1 MSATSTLPKHLR
13 VRYGVLGAVAVSL
26 VIASFALTWI
36 FLKGGFQTGTPVRA
50 VFSSRGVGQQLPI
63 GGDVKVRG
71 VLVGRIQD
79 IRLSDQGG
87 AIVDLL
93 IHEEKRFP
101 ESSRVEI
108 RSKTVFGQK
117 WVELIPPA
125 DDSGPYLSAGSTI
138 PDERTTEPLEFELAL
153 QLGHDLLS
161 EIPLQ
166 NLSRILRALAEGF
179 SGQEGDARTA
189 LDEGL
194 VALRAVNARSDELD
208 LSLRQ
213 LAEFSAW
220 LNENDDEVIDLLASV
235 DSANRALVGAA
246 PEFVSSLDSVP
257 EGLNDVSAFQ
267 ERTESELGRLVE
279 NGATLAEIVAAR
291 SDQLTD
297 IVVQLEAF
305 NTVWNTGLSQPC
317 GGVYERDMTC
327 WQVYQ
332 MPGMDSRGTYGDSG
346 GPLSDEAGDPG
357 TIGSVSAPEMTER
370 EFHRLLQ
377 EYGSP
382 KISLNLARIL
392 FSEAGEE
399 VIEGSR

>member
-1 MSATSTLPKHLR
+1 M
-13 VRYGVLGAVAVSL
+13 RYGVLGGLAFL
-26 VIASFALTWI
+26 LFLGSFAVTWV
-36 FLKGGFQTGTPVRA
+36 FLKGGFQSGTPVSA

-63 GGDVKVRG
+63 GGDVKVKG
-71 VLVGRIQD
+71 VLVGRIQA
-79 IRLSDQGG
+79 IELSDEGN
-87 AIVDLL
+87 AVVELL
-93 IHEEKRFP
+93 IDEGHRFS
-101 ESSRVEI
+101 EDSRLEI

-117 WVELIPPA
+117 WVELIPGTDGA
-125 DDSGPYLSAGSTI
+125 GPSLSAGSVI

-166 NLSRILRALAEGF
+166 DLSRIFNSLAEGF

-189 LDEGL
+189 LDRGL
-194 VALRAVNARSDELD
+194 VALRAVNARSDQLD

-213 LAEFSAW
+213 LAEFSQW
-220 LNENDDEVIDLLASV
+220 LNENDDAVIDLMDSI

-257 EGLNDVSAFQ
+257 AALNDVSGFQ
-267 ERTESELGRLVE
+267 ERTEEELGRLVE

-305 NTVWNTGLSQPC
+305 TTVWNSGLSQPC

-332 MPGMDSRGTYGDSG
+332 MPGMQSRGTYADSG
-346 GPLSDEAGDPG
+346 PLEDEPGDPG
-357 TIGSVSAPEMTER
+357 AARRMAAPEMNER
-370 EFHRLLQ
+370 QFRNLLE

-382 KISLNLARIL
+382 GVSLDLARIL
-392 FSEAGEE
+392 FSEAGDDWL
-399 VIEGSR
+399 GADR

>member
-1 MSATSTLPKHLR
+1 MSATAQLSNR
-13 VRYGVLGAVAVSL
+13 ARARYGALGAVALLLFLGSV
-26 VIASFALTWI
+26 AATWI
-36 FLKGGFQTGTPVRA
+36 FLKGGFQEGIPVRA

-79 IRLSDQGG
+79 VELSPQGEAVVELRIDEG
-87 AIVDLL
+87 LKFS
-93 IHEEKRFP
+93 ETSK
-101 ESSRVEI
+101 VEI

-125 DDSGPYLSAGSTI
+125 ADSGPYLRAGSTI

-161 EIPLQ
+161 EIPLDD
-166 NLSRILRALAEGF
+166 LSRVFRALAEGF
-179 SGQEGDARTA
+179 SGQEGDARRSI
-189 LDEGL
+189 DNGL

-208 LSLRQ
+208 LSIRQ

-220 LNENDDEVIDLLASV
+220 LNENDDELIDFMASV

-246 PEFVSSLDSVP
+246 PEFARSLDSVP
-257 EGLNDVSAFQ
+257 AALDEVSRFQ
-267 ERTESELGRLVE
+267 EINERDLGRLVE

-291 SDQLTD
+291 SDRLTD

-317 GGVYERDMTC
+317 AGEYERDMTC

-332 MPGMDSRGTYGDSG
+332 MPGLESRGTYQDG
-346 GPLSDEAGDPG
+346 GPLSDEPGDPFPVE
-357 TIGSVSAPEMTER
+357 TPRAPEMTEQQFR
-370 EFHRLLQ
+370 ALLDD
-377 EYGSP
+377 YGSGR
-382 KISLNLARIL
+382 STLDLARIL
-392 FSEAGEE
+392 FSESGPGWLG
-399 VIEGSR
+399 GSR

>member
-1 MSATSTLPKHLR
+1 MTATSNLPRELR
-13 VRYGVLGAVAVSL
+13 VRYGVLGGLAFSL
-26 VIASFALTWI
+26 LVGSFAVTWV
-36 FLKGGFQTGTPVRA
+36 FLNGGFKAGMPVSA

-63 GGDVKVRG
+63 GGDVKVKG
-71 VLVGRIQD
+71 VLVGRIQSVA
-79 IRLSDQGG
+79 LSDDGT
-87 AIVDLL
+87 AVVELL
-93 IHEEKRFP
+93 IDEEHRFP
-101 ESSRVEI
+101 DDSSLEI

-117 WVELIPPA
+117 WVELIPGPGT
-125 DDSGPYLSAGSTI
+125 SGPYLSAGSVI

-166 NLSRILRALAEGF
+166 DLSRVLRSLAQGF

-189 LDEGL
+189 LDRGL
-194 VALRAVNARSDELD
+194 VALRAVNARSDRLD

-213 LAEFSAW
+213 LAEFSEW
-220 LNENDDEVIDLLASV
+220 LNDNDDAVIDLMSSV

-246 PEFVSSLDSVP
+246 PEFESSLDSVP
-257 EGLNDVSAFQ
+257 AALNDVAGFQ
-267 ERTESELGRLVE
+267 ERTEAELGRLVE

-305 NTVWNTGLSQPC
+305 TTVWNSGLSQPC

-332 MPGMDSRGTYGDSG
+332 MPGLESRGTYRGS
-346 GPLSDEAGDPG
+346 GPLGDEPGDPG
-357 TIGSVSAPEMTER
+357 AAGRIPAPEMNER
-370 EFHRLLQ
+370 QFRDLLE

-382 KISLNLARIL
+382 GVSLDLARIL
-392 FSEAGEE
+392 FSEAGDDWL
-399 VIEGSR
+399 GGDR